1 MATSR
6 VVPRF
11 DPVEDRQ
18 GQLLAGFPT
27 VLVEELELQR
37 AEEALG
43 DGVVVTL
50 TG

>member
-1 MATSR
+1 LYHASIHSKIA
-6 VVPRF
+6 
-11 DPVEDRQ
+11 
-18 GQLLAGFPT
+18 QLLARFPT